1 MKKAIALADRSSAAA
16 LWALALANLL
26 FVAAVAATLV
36 MLSGQVEAA
45 DSGPACSGANMLA
58 EIKSSQ
64 PDAYAKIDADAAA
77 TKNGAG
83 LLWKIEKAG
92 LEPSFLFGTM
102 HMTDPRVVNLTPEAQ
117 TAFDAAQVVVIETT
131 DVLDQAKLSASLM
144 ASPDLMMFTD
154 QTTLTSLL
162 AEEDKAV
169 VEKGLTERGIP
180 LASVIKMKPW
190 MLAAMVSL
198 PACEMARKAAGEPM
212 LDIKLARQAQA
223 AGKELGGLETAKS
236 QLEAMASLPIEFHI
250 EGLVDTLKLGT
261 KADDIS
267 ETMIV
272 MYQSGDTGKF
282 IPFMRAAV
290 PAEKTG
296 DAGYAAF
303 EEKMIN
309 ARNGTMAANAEPYL
323 AKGKAFIAVGAL
335 HLPGD
340 EGVIEKLRRAG
351 YTISRAD

>member
-1 MKKAIALADRSSAAA
+1 MKKAIAFADRSSAAA
-16 LWALALANLL
+16 LWALALANLI
-26 FVAAVAATLV
+26 FFAAVAVTLV
-36 MLSGQVEAA
+36 MLSGQVRAA
-45 DSGPACSGANMLA
+45 DSGPVCSGANMLP
-58 EIKSSQ
+58 EIAANQ
-64 PDAYAKIDADAAA
+64 PAAYAKIETDAAA

-92 LEPSFLFGTM
+92 IEPSYLFGTM
-102 HMTDPRVVNLTPEAQ
+102 HMTDPRVVNLTPQAQ
-117 TAFDAAQVVVIETT
+117 GAFDAAQAVVIETT

-144 ASPDLMMFTD
+144 ASPELMMFTD

-162 AEEDKAV
+162 TPEDKAI
-169 VEKGLTERGIP
+169 VEKGLAERGIP

-198 PACEMARKAAGEPM
+198 PACELSRKAAGEPM
-212 LDIKLARQAQA
+212 LDIKLAQAAQA

-236 QLEAMASLPIEFHI
+236 QLEAMASLPIEFHV
-250 EGLVDTLKLGT
+250 EGLVETLKLGD
-261 KADDIS
+261 KADDLS

-272 MYQSGDTGKF
+272 MYQAGDTGKF

-290 PAEKTG
+290 PTEKTG

-303 EEKMIN
+303 EEKMIT
-309 ARNGTMAANAEPYL
+309 ARNGVMAANAEPFL

-340 EGVIEKLRRAG
+340 EGVIEKLHAAG
-351 YTISRAD
+351 YTVTRAD